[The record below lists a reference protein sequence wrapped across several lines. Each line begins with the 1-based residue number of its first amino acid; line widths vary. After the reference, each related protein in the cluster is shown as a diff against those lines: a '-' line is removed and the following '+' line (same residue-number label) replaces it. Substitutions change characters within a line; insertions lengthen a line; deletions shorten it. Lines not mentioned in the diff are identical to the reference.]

1 VFNTNMFSYV
11 SFQLLNHLFVYF
23 GARRVAFAIVRSW
36 RFLISIWECFFWR
49 LRYSVRFFILIILYR
64 NLWINYWLY
73 LSFRYFLPLFV
84 DLFNFAQINLKIMIW
99 RIQCLFFNL
108 LRSILQLLNIN
119 NEIKLYSYLCFYNLI
134 LNIIELQ
141 INNCINTGIYEL

>member
-1 VFNTNMFSYV
+1 MFNSNMFSYV

-23 GARRVAFAIVRSW
+23 GTRRVAFAIVWSW
-36 RFLISIWECFFWR
+36 RFLISIWESFFWR
-49 LRYSVRFFILIILYR
+49 LRYSVRFSILIILYR

-141 INNCINTGIYEL
+141 INNCINTCIYEL